1 MMMKEVLFMLL
12 VFDADIGESIGLLME
27 IKGIDELQLEL
38 NWIQSEWLI
47 NSTVKV

>member
-1 MMMKEVLFMLL
+1 MLL